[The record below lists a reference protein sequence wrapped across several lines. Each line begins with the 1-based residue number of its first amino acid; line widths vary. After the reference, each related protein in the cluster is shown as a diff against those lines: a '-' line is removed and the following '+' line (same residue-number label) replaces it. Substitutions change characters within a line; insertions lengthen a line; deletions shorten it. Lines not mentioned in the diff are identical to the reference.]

1 MNRIIVAGGGTAGHI
16 EPALAVARGW
26 QLAHPDSH
34 LTFLGTKAGL
44 ETSLVPAAGFA
55 LTLIPKVSVPRR
67 ISIKLLTL
75 PFTLVGAIAQSMRA
89 IKGANLVIGFGGYVS
104 APAYLAAALTR
115 TPFVIHEANARPG
128 LANRLGALFTRYTAV
143 AHPVQSGS
151 LKKSLLTGLPLKENI
166 AGAYESAQSNWS
178 GARQAAKAAL
188 GFDEQA
194 PLVFIFGGSQGSA
207 AINEVIAH
215 SRQTLHDMGVNI
227 LHGVGAR
234 NDLPESNSGYRAVNY
249 ISDMATAYLAADL
262 IIARSGAITC
272 SEVAAIGK
280 YALFI
285 PLPIGNGEQKVNAR
299 LVTEQSRGEIID
311 QSEFTTQWIEKHLDR
326 LLKNCEMASPAGNS
340 SDLHASEKIVA
351 LMEEALKVKAK

>member
-16 EPALAVARGW
+16 EPALAVARRW
-26 QLAHPDSH
+26 ILAHPDSH
-34 LTFLGTKAGL
+34 VTFLGTKAGL

-67 ISIKLLTL
+67 ISIKLLAL

-89 IKGANLVIGFGGYVS
+89 MKGADLVIGFGGYVS
-104 APAYLAAALTR
+104 APTYLAAALTR

-143 AHPVQSGS
+143 AHPVESGS

-166 AGAYESAQSNWS
+166 AGAYESAHSNWR
-178 GARQAAKAAL
+178 GARLAAKAAL

-215 SRQTLHDMGVNI
+215 SRQALNDMGVNI

-262 IIARSGAITC
+262 IIARSGAVTC
-272 SEVAAIGK
+272 AEVNTLGR

-285 PLPIGNGEQKVNAR
+285 PLPIGNGEQNLNAAS
-299 LVTEQSRGEIID
+299 LVSQGRAEILP
-311 QSEFTTQWIEKHLDR
+311 QAQFTAEWMSQNLRR
-326 LLKNCEMASPAGNS
+326 LLAQS
-340 SDLHASEKIVA
+340 SAAPISGSTIDIEATTKIVA
-351 LMEEALKVKAK
+351 LMDYALSGGK

>member
-16 EPALAVARGW
+16 EPALAVARRW
-26 QLAHPDSH
+26 KLAHPDSH
-34 LTFLGTKAGL
+34 ITFLGTKAGL

-67 ISIKLLTL
+67 ISLKFLTL
-75 PFTLVGAIAQSMRA
+75 PFTLVGAISQSMKA
-89 IKGANLVIGFGGYVS
+89 IKGADLVIGFGGYVS

-143 AHPVQSGS
+143 AHPVESGS

-166 AGAYESAQSNWS
+166 AGAYESAHSNWS

-207 AINEVIAH
+207 AINEVINH
-215 SRQTLHDMGVNI
+215 SRQALAAAGVNI

-262 IIARSGAITC
+262 IIARSGAVTC
-272 SEVAAIGK
+272 AEVNTLGR

-285 PLPIGNGEQKVNAR
+285 PLPIGNGEQNLNAASLISQGR
-299 LVTEQSRGEIID
+299 AEILP
-311 QSEFTTQWIEKHLDR
+311 QALFTAEWMSQNLRR
-326 LLKNCEMASPAGNS
+326 LLAQS
-340 SDLHASEKIVA
+340 SAAPISGSTIDIEATTKIVA
-351 LMEEALKVKAK
+351 LMDYALSGGK

>member
-16 EPALAVARGW
+16 EPALAVARRW
-26 QLAHPDSH
+26 QLTHPDSH
-34 LTFLGTKAGL
+34 ITFLGTKAGL

-67 ISIKLLTL
+67 ISLKFLTL
-75 PFTLVGAIAQSMRA
+75 PFTLVGAISQSMKT

-128 LANRLGALFTRYTAV
+128 LANRLGALFTRYTAI
-143 AHPVQSGS
+143 AHPVESGS

-166 AGAYESAQSNWS
+166 AGAYESAHSNWS

-188 GFDEQA
+188 GFDGQA

-215 SRQTLHDMGVNI
+215 SRQSLTAMGVNI

-249 ISDMATAYLAADL
+249 ISDMAT
-262 IIARSGAITC
+262 
-272 SEVAAIGK
+272 EIGR
-280 YALFI
+280 AH
-285 PLPIGNGEQKVNAR
+285 V
-299 LVTEQSRGEIID
+299 
-311 QSEFTTQWIEKHLDR
+311 
-326 LLKNCEMASPAGNS
+326 
-340 SDLHASEKIVA
+340 
-351 LMEEALKVKAK
+351 

>member
-16 EPALAVARGW
+16 EPALAVARRW

-34 LTFLGTKAGL
+34 ITFLGTKAGL
-44 ETSLVPAAGFA
+44 ETSLVPAAGFS
-55 LTLIPKVSVPRR
+55 LTLIPKVTVPRR
-67 ISIKLLTL
+67 ISVKLLTL
-75 PFTLVGAIAQSMRA
+75 PFTLVGAISHSMKA
-89 IKGANLVIGFGGYVS
+89 IKGADLVIGFGGYVS

-143 AHPVQSGS
+143 AHPVESGS

-166 AGAYESAQSNWS
+166 AGAYESAHSNWR
-178 GARQAAKAAL
+178 GARLAAKAAL

-215 SRQTLHDMGVNI
+215 SRQALNDMGVNI

-262 IIARSGAITC
+262 IIARSGAVTC
-272 SEVAAIGK
+272 AEVNTLGR

-285 PLPIGNGEQKVNAR
+285 PLPIGNGEQNLNAAS
-299 LVTEQSRGEIID
+299 LVSQGRAEILP
-311 QSEFTTQWIEKHLDR
+311 QTQFSAEWMNQNLRR
-326 LLKNCEMASPAGNS
+326 LLAQS
-340 SDLHASEKIVA
+340 SAAPISGSTIDIEATTKIVA
-351 LMEEALKVKAK
+351 LMDYALSGGK

>member
-1 MNRIIVAGGGTAGHI
+1 
-16 EPALAVARGW
+16 
-26 QLAHPDSH
+26 LAHPDSH
-34 LTFLGTKAGL
+34 ITFLGTKAGL
-44 ETSLVPAAGFA
+44 ETSLVPAAGFS
-55 LTLIPKVSVPRR
+55 LTLIPKVTVPRR
-67 ISIKLLTL
+67 ISVKLLTL
-75 PFTLVGAIAQSMRA
+75 PFTLVGAISHSMKA
-89 IKGANLVIGFGGYVS
+89 IKGADLVIGFGGYVS

-143 AHPVQSGS
+143 AHPVESGS

-166 AGAYESAQSNWS
+166 AGAYESAHSNWR
-178 GARQAAKAAL
+178 GARLAAKAAL

-215 SRQTLHDMGVNI
+215 SRQALNDMGVNI

-262 IIARSGAITC
+262 IIARSGAVTC
-272 SEVAAIGK
+272 AEVNTLGR

-285 PLPIGNGEQKVNAR
+285 PLPIGNGEQNLNAAS
-299 LVTEQSRGEIID
+299 LVSQGRAEILP
-311 QSEFTTQWIEKHLDR
+311 QARFSAEWMNQNLRR
-326 LLKNCEMASPAGNS
+326 LLAQS
-340 SDLHASEKIVA
+340 SAAPISGSTVDIEATTKIVA
-351 LMEEALKVKAK
+351 LMDYALSGGK

>member
-16 EPALAVARGW
+16 EPALAVARRW
-26 QLAHPDSH
+26 QLAHPDSRI
-34 LTFLGTKAGL
+34 TFLGTKAGL
-44 ETSLVPAAGFA
+44 ETSLVPASGFA
-55 LTLIPKVSVPRR
+55 LTFIPKVSVPRR
-67 ISIKLLTL
+67 ISLKFLTL
-75 PFTLVGAIAQSMRA
+75 PFTLVGAISQSMKT
-89 IKGANLVIGFGGYVS
+89 IKGADLVIGFGGYVS

-143 AHPVQSGS
+143 AHPVESGS

-166 AGAYESAQSNWS
+166 AGAYESAHSNWR
-178 GARQAAKAAL
+178 GARLAAKAAL

-215 SRQTLHDMGVNI
+215 SRQALNDMGVNI

-262 IIARSGAITC
+262 IIARSGAVTC
-272 SEVAAIGK
+272 AEVNTLGR

-285 PLPIGNGEQKVNAR
+285 PLPIGNGEQNLNAAS
-299 LVTEQSRGEIID
+299 LVSQGRAEILP
-311 QSEFTTQWIEKHLDR
+311 QARFSAEWMNQNLRR
-326 LLKNCEMASPAGNS
+326 LLAQS
-340 SDLHASEKIVA
+340 SAAPISGSTVDIEATTKIVA
-351 LMEEALKVKAK
+351 LMDYALSGGK

>member
-1 MNRIIVAGGGTAGHI
+1 M
-16 EPALAVARGW
+16 
-26 QLAHPDSH
+26 
-34 LTFLGTKAGL
+34 
-44 ETSLVPAAGFA
+44 
-55 LTLIPKVSVPRR
+55 
-67 ISIKLLTL
+67 
-75 PFTLVGAIAQSMRA
+75 
-89 IKGANLVIGFGGYVS
+89 KGADLVIGFGGYVS

-143 AHPVQSGS
+143 AHPVESGS

-207 AINEVIAH
+207 AINEVITH

-234 NDLPESNSGYRAVNY
+234 NDVPESNSGYKAVDY

-262 IIARSGAITC
+262 IIARSGAVTC
-272 SEVAAIGK
+272 AEVNTLGR

-285 PLPIGNGEQKVNAR
+285 PLPIGNGEQNLNAASLISQGR
-299 LVTEQSRGEIID
+299 AEILP
-311 QSEFTTQWIEKHLDR
+311 QALFTAEWMSQNMRR
-326 LLKNCEMASPAGNS
+326 LLAQS
-340 SDLHASEKIVA
+340 SAAPISGSTIDIEATSKIVA
-351 LMEEALKVKAK
+351 LMDYALSGGK

>member
-16 EPALAVARGW
+16 EPALAVARRW

-34 LTFLGTKAGL
+34 ITFLGTKAGL

-55 LTLIPKVSVPRR
+55 LTLIPKVTVPRR
-67 ISIKLLTL
+67 ISLKFLTL
-75 PFTLVGAIAQSMRA
+75 PFTLVGAISQSMKA
-89 IKGANLVIGFGGYVS
+89 IKGADLVIGFGGYVS

-143 AHPVQSGS
+143 AHPVESGS
-151 LKKSLLTGLPLKENI
+151 LKKSLLTGLPLKESI
-166 AGAYESAQSNWS
+166 ASAYQSAQGNWS

-188 GFDEQA
+188 GFDQQA

-207 AINEVIAH
+207 AINEVITH
-215 SRQTLHDMGVNI
+215 SRKALNDMGVNI

-234 NDLPESNSGYRAVNY
+234 NALPESDSGYKAVNY

-262 IIARSGAITC
+262 IIARSGAVTC
-272 SEVAAIGK
+272 AEVNTLGR

-285 PLPIGNGEQKVNAR
+285 PLPIGNGEQNLNAAS
-299 LVTEQSRGEIID
+299 LVSQGRAEILP
-311 QSEFTTQWIEKHLDR
+311 QARFSAEWMNQNLRR
-326 LLKNCEMASPAGNS
+326 LLAQS
-340 SDLHASEKIVA
+340 SAAPISGSTIDIEATTKIVA
-351 LMEEALKVKAK
+351 LMDYALSGGK